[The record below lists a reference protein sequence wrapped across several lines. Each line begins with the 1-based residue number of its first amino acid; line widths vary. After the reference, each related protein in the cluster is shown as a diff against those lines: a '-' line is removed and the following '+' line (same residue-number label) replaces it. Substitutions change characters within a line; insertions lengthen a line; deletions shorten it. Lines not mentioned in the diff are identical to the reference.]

1 VTPPQGDR
9 RREATDAGDQREYL
23 NIDSQAVAMTAP
35 NRNALWAGALV
46 DELVAAG
53 VDSVV
58 VSPGSRSTPLTM
70 AAARHD
76 DLRVFSQLDERSA
89 AYFAL
94 GRARRTGS
102 VAPLIC
108 TSGTAA
114 ANYHPAVMEAS
125 EGRVPLL
132 ALTADRPPELRDSGA
147 NQTADQEKLYGDA
160 VRFYKDLPEPAPNDR
175 ALRSLRTTVS
185 RAVAT
190 AEGADPGPVHLNVP
204 FEKPLEPTRVPDD
217 VPADLDPVAETGR
230 DGPYVDVTPGSPEPG
245 DDALRTLA
253 NELGATDRGLIVA
266 GPADP
271 PGLDAESVTAL
282 SHATGFPV
290 VADPLSNVRY
300 GGHTRVATVIGA
312 YDAYLS
318 AAVAGDGSGEGT
330 GEGEGESDGGEG
342 DDPATGWTDPELVLR
357 LGASPT
363 SKRLRKYLAATGADQ
378 YQVDPAG
385 RWREAEF
392 AATDLVVAE
401 PSRLCARLSRLVGG
415 GGGDPDWR
423 AQWEEADRVAREI
436 HGRERE
442 ATGSE
447 GGDAIPD
454 SSDPVSFHEGDA
466 LRAVADALPDP
477 ATLFVSNSMP
487 VRDLDRFVGP
497 TTASVTALGNRGVS
511 GIDGI
516 VSSALGAGSATT
528 DDLTLVVGDLA
539 LYHDANGLLAL
550 DRCGVDATV
559 VLINNDGGGIFHA
572 LPIESFEPEFTESF
586 KTPHGIEFEPLADLH
601 GLAYARIDARPETV
615 DGPAETAAEV
625 EATADALREAYAE
638 ARDADGSHLIEV
650 RTDAE
655 SSHRTRERLAAAVEA
670 AVHGDG
676 PD

>member
-1 VTPPQGDR
+1 
-9 RREATDAGDQREYL
+9 
-23 NIDSQAVAMTAP
+23 MTAP
-35 NRNALWAGALV
+35 NRNTLWAGALV

-114 ANYHPAVMEAS
+114 ANYHPAVMEADQA
-125 EGRVPLL
+125 RVPLL

-147 NQTADQEKLYGDA
+147 NQTADQEKLYGDT

-175 ALRSLRTTVS
+175 ALRSLRTTVG
-185 RAVAT
+185 RAVAA

-204 FEKPLEPTRVPDD
+204 FKKPLEPTRVPGD
-217 VPADLDPVAETGR
+217 VPADLDPVAAAGR

-245 DDALRTLA
+245 DDGLRALA
-253 NELGATDRGLIVA
+253 NELSSADRGLIVA

-271 PGLDAESVTAL
+271 PGIDAESVTAL

-290 VADPLSNVRY
+290 LADPLSNVRY
-300 GGHTRVATVIGA
+300 GGHTRVAPVIGA

-318 AAVAGDGSGEGT
+318 AGVARDGDI
-330 GEGEGESDGGEG
+330 GESDSE
-342 DDPATGWTDPELVLR
+342 TEWTDPEVVLR

-363 SKRLRKYLAATGADQ
+363 SKNLRKYLAGTGADQ

-401 PSRLCARLSRLVGG
+401 PSRLCARLSRLVAG

-436 HGRERE
+436 HERERGG
-442 ATGSE
+442 TGGE
-447 GGDAIPD
+447 GGDALSAD
-454 SSDPVSFHEGDA
+454 GDPAGFHEGDA
-466 LRAVADALPDP
+466 LRAVADSLPDP

-550 DRCGVDATV
+550 DRCDVDATV

-586 KTPHGIEFEPLADLH
+586 KTPHGIEFEPMADLH
-601 GLAYARIDARPETV
+601 GLAYARVDARPEAVGDPV
-615 DGPAETAAEV
+615 DVAEELEAAC
-625 EATADALREAYAE
+625 AK

-655 SSHRTRERLAAAVEA
+655 SSHRTRERLAAAVDE
-670 AVHGDG
+670 AVHGGG